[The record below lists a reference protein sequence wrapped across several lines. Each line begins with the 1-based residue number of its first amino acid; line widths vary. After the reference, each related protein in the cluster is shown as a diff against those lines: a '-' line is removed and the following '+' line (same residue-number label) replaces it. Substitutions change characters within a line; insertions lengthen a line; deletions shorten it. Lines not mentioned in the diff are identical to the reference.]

1 MPNLVSTEIMLF
13 AVVCDT
19 GLIFGMCFI
28 VCDADK
34 IGVHFLFPT
43 RRRFGVGG
51 GGGGGGG
58 VVVVVVVV
66 VRRKGRCG
74 WNGSVGAGG

>member
-1 MPNLVSTEIMLF
+1 MLF

-28 VCDADK
+28 VCNTDK

-43 RRRFGVGG
+43 RRRFGVVVVVGG
-51 GGGGGGG
+51 GGG
-58 VVVVVVVV
+58 VVV